1 MRILITGATG
11 LVGTEVAHA
20 CHQKGIEVNYLTTS
34 KKKIK
39 KEPHFRGFYWNPSTG
54 EIDTRC
60 LESVGAIINLAGANV
75 FRRWTKNNKK
85 EILDSRLNVT
95 KLLYETLRKEEHQ
108 VGQLVTASAVGIYP
122 HSYHKLYTE
131 DEQEVADTFLGE
143 VVRKWEAS
151 VDKFEDLGLRLAK
164 VRIGI
169 VLAKDGGAL
178 PKMQRPFD
186 YNMGAALGRGKQWQS
201 WIHVEDL
208 ARMFLHI
215 IENGLTG
222 VYNGVAPNPVTNEDL
237 MKEIAKSAG
246 REIWLPNVPGFVLK
260 VALGEMAGMILH
272 SQLVA
277 SEKIQKTGFTF
288 QYTNFKKAFEDL
300 DKKTGSKAG
309 S

>member
-11 LVGTEVAHA
+11 LVGKEVARV
-20 CHQKGIEVNYLTTS
+20 CHQKDINVNYLTTS
-34 KKKIK
+34 ENKIK
-39 KEPHFRGFYWNPSTG
+39 TEPHFRGFYWNPSTG

-75 FRRWTKNNKK
+75 FRRWTKSNKEK
-85 EILDSRLNVT
+85 ILNSRLDVT
-95 KLLYETLRKEEHQ
+95 KLLYETLQKEEHQ
-108 VGQLVTASAVGIYP
+108 VGQLASASAVGIYP
-122 HSYHKLYTE
+122 HSYHKLYME

-143 VVRKWEAS
+143 VSRKWEAS
-151 VDKFEDLGLRLAK
+151 VDKFQNLGLRVAK

-178 PKMQRPFD
+178 PKMQRPYE
-186 YNMGAALGRGKQWQS
+186 YNLGAALGKGKQWQS

-208 ARMFLHI
+208 ARIFLYI
-215 IENGLTG
+215 IENGLIG
-222 VYNGVAPNPVTNEDL
+222 PFNGVAPNPVRNEDL

-246 REIWLPNVPGFVLK
+246 KKIWLPNVPGFVLRA
-260 VALGEMAGMILH
+260 ALGEMSSMILD

-277 SEKIQKTGFTF
+277 SDKIQKTGFTF
-288 QYTNFKKAFEDL
+288 RYTNFKKAFEDL
-300 DKKTGSKAG
+300 NNKTGSKAG